1 MVYPESPFFRFSG
14 TAARTAAVLVI
25 LLPLLLLSTGC
36 ATYSAKLKNLK
47 PQLANGEF
55 DKALATVEDESG
67 SKDRLLYYLERGLIL
82 HYADRFAE
90 SNEAFAAAER
100 TADEL
105 YTKSISEGAF
115 SLFSND
121 NAISYRARP
130 FEMAMVPYYKGL
142 NYIYLGQRNEAQVE
156 ARRASLQLS
165 KYVDATLDGLRDED
179 KGDFEKV
186 RNNAF
191 LLYYSGMLYDWD
203 GELNDAFIAYRN
215 AAVAYQQNHGLLEV
229 DIPPSLGPDLTRV
242 AGRIGFRGELDHLHK
257 TCPDVFAF
265 GADEDSL
272 PRTREDYEKAAA
284 WRRGNGEVVLLLES
298 GFVAQK
304 SQVRFDIPIFEGEA
318 YNDPDYWSWQIW
330 AGMGNMQALVAGRKV
345 EYWATVA
352 APQLDDQLPGPVGGA
367 RVTAGLAGDHTVTTR
382 IENCTRQAR
391 ITFDAEKPSI
401 FFKTILRG
409 LTKYLATRGAEEA
422 GGSWAGL
429 AANIFGAV
437 TESADTRSWMT
448 LPEHVNLARLSLPP
462 GIYDLQVELL
472 GRDGEILSTQIVPG
486 VEVWAG
492 DWTFISRR
500 VF

>member
-1 MVYPESPFFRFSG
+1 MYPPEIRRCRVSG
-14 TAARTAAVLVI
+14 TAVRAAAVLVF
-25 LLPLLLLSTGC
+25 LLPLLLLTTGC
-36 ATYSAKLKNLK
+36 ATYTDKLRNLK
-47 PQLANGEF
+47 PQLSGGEF
-55 DKALATVEDESG
+55 DKALDTVEKESG
-67 SKDRLLYYLERGLIL
+67 SKDRLLYFLERGLIL

-100 TADEL
+100 TADNL

-130 FEMAMVPYYKGL
+130 FEMAMVPYFKGL
-142 NYIYLGQRNEAQVE
+142 NYIYLGDREAAQVE
-156 ARRASLQLS
+156 ARRASLQVA
-165 KYVDATLDGLRDED
+165 KYVDATLDGLREED
-179 KGDFEKV
+179 KGDFAKI

-191 LLYYSGMLYDWD
+191 LLYFSGMLYDWD

-215 AAVAYQQNHGLLEV
+215 AAVAYQQNHDLLEV
-229 DIPPSLGPDLTRV
+229 EIPPTLGLDLTRV
-242 AGRIGFRGELDHLHK
+242 AGRIGFHSELDHLHQS
-257 TCPDVFAF
+257 CPDVFDF
-265 GADEDSL
+265 GEDEDGL
-272 PRTREDYEKAAA
+272 PANREDYEKAAA
-284 WRRGNGEVVLLLES
+284 WQRGQGEVVLLLES

-304 SQVRFDIPIFEGEA
+304 SQVRFDIPVFQGEA
-318 YNDPDYWSWQIW
+318 YNDPNYWSWQIY
-330 AGMGNMQALVAGRKV
+330 AGLGNMQAMTRGRKV
-345 EYWATVA
+345 EYWVSVA
-352 APQLDDQLPGPVGGA
+352 APQLDDLQAGPVAAA
-367 RVTAGLAGDHTVTTR
+367 RVTAVGEAGPVVTSR

-437 TESADTRSWMT
+437 TESADTRSWLT

-462 GIYDLQVELL
+462 GTYDLQVELL
-472 GRDGEILSTQIVPG
+472 GHHGQVLGAQAVEA
-486 VEVWAG
+486 VEVRPG